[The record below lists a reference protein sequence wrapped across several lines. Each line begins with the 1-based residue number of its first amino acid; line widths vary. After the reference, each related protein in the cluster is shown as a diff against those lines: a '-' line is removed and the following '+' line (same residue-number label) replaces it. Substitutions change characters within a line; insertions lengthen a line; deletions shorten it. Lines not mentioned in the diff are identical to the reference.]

1 MSSGWV
7 GPGAN
12 SSPQNQNHLA
22 MYNSL
27 KAEVDR
33 EQKEKRDILNAERA
47 SQGLPPGKLV
57 EFFSHFL
64 NSLSID

>member
-12 SSPQNQNHLA
+12 SSPQNQEQLA

-33 EQKEKRDILNAERA
+33 EQKEKRDFLNAERA

-57 EFFSHFL
+57 GFFDLCLKSS
-64 NSLSID
+64 NID